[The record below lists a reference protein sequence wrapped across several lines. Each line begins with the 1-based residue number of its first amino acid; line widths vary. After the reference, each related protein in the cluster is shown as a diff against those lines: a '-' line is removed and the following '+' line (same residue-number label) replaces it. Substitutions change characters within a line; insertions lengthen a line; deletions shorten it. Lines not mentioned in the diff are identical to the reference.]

1 MNVTEKSK
9 TMDKISMNSLLQN
22 DDLAAKYDT
31 DIDNTP
37 PKKGSKM
44 KSPPEKGGLPQKY
57 ATALNIA
64 VFFFAMIAHEL
75 AIEAVSTEFSDL
87 ESLASSVTLFQF
99 GFCFVLPL
107 IISRGKVCETFP
119 RSVKEALPYVR
130 LSFLVFGSTG
140 LATESLRY
148 VSYP

>member
-37 PKKGSKM
+37 LKKGSKM
-44 KSPPEKGGLPQKY
+44 KSSEKGVLPQKY